1 MTLRG
6 NAGRLVQGVN
16 NLSGFV
22 SLTEGPGIE
31 IIPNNARNSLQF
43 GTVTAML
50 EFDDILAN
58 GDSTARS
65 AKFLNNASDTIPA
78 LIVHN
83 TLDFGNGAVA
93 PGVTLK
99 YSPGTPDG
107 LVLGPTTGTDKKILR
122 SDIIGANTST
132 AIVVKSGMT
141 FDTGLTLTV
150 DNLVAQ
156 TVSSNGDI
164 TAHRLLP
171 YDANG
176 LTINLDTCTMTCAD
190 SVANPRINIY
200 PGLNCFGAITGS
212 AGITLTGDLVLNNM
226 ITTPTLIVPIDLTL
240 KPSGDVRVF
249 SGKTLF
255 CDTLSQSDTNSNFNI
270 TAVGTNK
277 NIRITPSGTA
287 RTYFSGG
294 VMMGYISNY
303 YASDITI
310 QPDSAKIILAAPVIA
325 SNITATNIITAANT
339 NLNISPGTNGITDIS
354 SAVAIRDTLTVNTI
368 TSRTTNLALS
378 ATGTGT
384 INLNSAVVGTHITTN
399 ILTSPATV
407 NLTINSPAGT
417 INTNAT
423 NITASGALSLTSNGT
438 LNLQALTGNSNV
450 NISGTGT
457 GVINMLST
465 LLVNTIIPYNSS
477 NLSLAASGTNGNV
490 SLTATGTGTINLNSP
505 TVGTTIT
512 ATTFTAPPSSNL
524 NINALGG
531 SIITNAIRLAPT
543 TSLTIAPATSL
554 TFTPGSPAQFNCS
567 VNVANDLTVT
577 GSLNGTGLTNTITN
591 GNLALAANGTG
602 TINLNSPTV
611 GTNITATT
619 ITSPALTNLTINS
632 PGGIINTNATNITAS
647 GALSLAS
654 NGALNLQAL
663 TGNSSVNISG
673 TGTGTINLN
682 SPTVGTT
689 ITATTFT
696 APPLSNL
703 NINAAGGSIL
713 SNALNWSATGTLG
726 INSGGTM
733 TLWPTNNQC
742 IIDATLTVNRSIIG
756 SRFVGTEFLSNV
768 LNTGISLS
776 PNGTGQVNVLAG
788 KTLTADTISS
798 TTANTNLILT
808 PNGTGSQVKIATG
821 KTLATDAISSNAATA
836 IAIKNDMTFDAT
848 KTLTVDNIISKS
860 ISNNGNIV
868 ASKLIK
874 NIGDGLTIDLDNST
888 ITCTDATLPILI
900 EPHLQVNGILTCTSN
915 AIIYNGL
922 ATTTLTPYNST
933 GLTINLN
940 NSTLSSATP
949 INISSIVAN
958 TISSAAATNLT
969 INTPGGTIN
978 TNATNI
984 TASGT
989 SPLAINANGV
999 SFNTGSVACTFY
1011 NDISI
1016 VNANLISSSG
1026 IIKTSNSNTNMTL
1039 TTTGT
1044 GYVSIPNT
1052 GIRLPNGSSTL
1063 NWYEEATLSSAW
1075 VNVVTNTPTN
1085 TTTLYVVRIGKQVFI
1100 TLVSNNPI
1108 MPTTDIGVP
1117 TMQTNLVS
1125 KYSPV
1130 ATFTQFNGSSYSIQI
1145 STAGVITLGNFV
1157 NTVAIT
1163 PIMNFSYFTNN

>member
-107 LVLGPTTGTDKKILR
+107 LVIGPTTGTDKKILR
-122 SDIIGANTST
+122 TDLLGANTST
-132 AIVVKSGMT
+132 AIVAKSGMT

-150 DNLVAQ
+150 DNLVAKSV
-156 TVSSNGDI
+156 TNNGDI

-190 SVANPRINIY
+190 TVTDPRVNIY

-212 AGITLTGDLVLNNM
+212 AGMILTGELSLNSTI
-226 ITTPTLIVPIDLTL
+226 ITPSLLIPIDLTL
-240 KPSGDVRVF
+240 KPSGDVRIF

-255 CDTLSQSDTNSNFNI
+255 CDILSQNDNNRDFNI

-277 NIRITPSGTA
+277 NIRITPSGTS
-287 RTYFSGG
+287 RTYFGGSGIM
-294 VMMGYISNY
+294 VGYISNNFGQN
-303 YASDITI
+303 ITI
-310 QPDSAKIILAAPVIA
+310 QPDAGQINLLTNV
-325 SNITATNIITAANT
+325 NATNITGNNITTPVNT
-339 NLNISPGTNGITDIS
+339 NLNITPGSNGVTNINSNLIISNNLTVDTISSKTTNGNLNLAANGTGIINLNSSVVGTNITATTLTS
-354 SAVAIRDTLTVNTI
+354 SA
-368 TSRTTNLALS
+368 TTNLA
-378 ATGTGT
+378 
-384 INLNSAVVGTHITTN
+384 
-399 ILTSPATV
+399 
-407 NLTINSPAGT
+407 INSPGGT

-423 NITASGALSLTSNGT
+423 NITASGALSLASTGT
-438 LNLQALTGNSNV
+438 LNLQAFTGNSSI
-450 NISGTGT
+450 NISASGS
-457 GVINMLST
+457 GVINMLSP

-512 ATTFTAPPSSNL
+512 ATTFTAPPSTNL

-554 TFTPGSPAQFNCS
+554 TFTPGLPTQFNCS

-591 GNLALAANGTG
+591 GNLT
-602 TINLNSPTV
+602 
-611 GTNITATT
+611 
-619 ITSPALTNLTINS
+619 
-632 PGGIINTNATNITAS
+632 
-647 GALSLAS
+647 
-654 NGALNLQAL
+654 
-663 TGNSSVNISG
+663 
-673 TGTGTINLN
+673 
-682 SPTVGTT
+682 
-689 ITATTFT
+689 
-696 APPLSNL
+696 
-703 NINAAGGSIL
+703 
-713 SNALNWSATGTLG
+713 
-726 INSGGTM
+726 
-733 TLWPTNNQC
+733 
-742 IIDATLTVNRSIIG
+742 
-756 SRFVGTEFLSNV
+756 
-768 LNTGISLS
+768 
-776 PNGTGQVNVLAG
+776 
-788 KTLTADTISS
+788 
-798 TTANTNLILT
+798 LT
-808 PNGTGSQVKIATG
+808 PNGTGLVRIASG
-821 KTLATDAISSNAATA
+821 KTFATDAISSNAAV
-836 IAIKNDMTFDAT
+836 IAIKNNMTFDAT

-888 ITCTDATLPILI
+888 ITCTDTTLPILI

-940 NSTLSSATP
+940 NSTLSSAVP

-958 TISSAAATNLT
+958 TISSATNLT

-1052 GIRLPNGSSTL
+1052 GLRLPNGSSTL

-1145 STAGVITLGNFV
+1145 STAGVITLQNFV

>member
-6 NAGRLVQGVN
+6 NSGRLVQGVN

-22 SLTEGPGIE
+22 KLIEGPGIE
-31 IIPNNARNSLQF
+31 IIPNNAKNSLQF

-83 TLDFGNGAVA
+83 TLDFGNGVVD

-107 LVLGPTTGTDKKILR
+107 LVIGPTTGTDKKILR
-122 SDIIGANTST
+122 TDLLGANTST
-132 AIVVKSGMT
+132 AIVAKSGMT

-150 DNLVAQ
+150 DNLVAKSV
-156 TVSSNGDI
+156 TNNGDI

-190 SVANPRINIY
+190 TVTDPRVNIY

-212 AGITLTGDLVLNNM
+212 AGLALTGDLVLNNM

-240 KPSGDVRVF
+240 KPSGDVRIF

-255 CDTLSQSDTNSNFNI
+255 CDTISQNNTNNDLAI

-277 NIRITPSGTA
+277 NIRITPSGTG
-287 RTYFSGG
+287 RIYCGKPLM
-294 VMMGYISNY
+294 VGYISNY

-310 QPDSAKIILAAPVIA
+310 QPDAGQIYLAATVNA
-325 SNITATNIITAANT
+325 SNITGQNIITPANI
-339 NLNISPGTNGITDIS
+339 NFNISPGTNGVTNINSNLIIRDSLTVDTIS
-354 SAVAIRDTLTVNTI
+354 SKTANG
-368 TSRTTNLALS
+368 NLSLS
-378 ATGTGT
+378 ANGTGK
-384 INLNSAVVGTHITTN
+384 INLNSAVVGSNITATT
-399 ILTSPATV
+399 LTSPAAT
-407 NLTINSPAGT
+407 NLTINSPGGT

-423 NITASGALSLTSNGT
+423 NITASGALSLASNGT
-438 LNLQALTGNSNV
+438 LNLQAFTGNSSI
-450 NISGTGT
+450 NISASGS
-457 GVINMLST
+457 GVINMLSP

-477 NLSLAASGTNGNV
+477 NLSLAASGTYGNV

-512 ATTFTAPPSSNL
+512 ATTFTAPPSTNL

-554 TFTPGSPAQFNCS
+554 TFTPGLPAQFNCS

-591 GNLALAANGTG
+591 GNLT
-602 TINLNSPTV
+602 
-611 GTNITATT
+611 
-619 ITSPALTNLTINS
+619 
-632 PGGIINTNATNITAS
+632 
-647 GALSLAS
+647 
-654 NGALNLQAL
+654 
-663 TGNSSVNISG
+663 
-673 TGTGTINLN
+673 
-682 SPTVGTT
+682 
-689 ITATTFT
+689 
-696 APPLSNL
+696 
-703 NINAAGGSIL
+703 
-713 SNALNWSATGTLG
+713 
-726 INSGGTM
+726 
-733 TLWPTNNQC
+733 
-742 IIDATLTVNRSIIG
+742 
-756 SRFVGTEFLSNV
+756 
-768 LNTGISLS
+768 
-776 PNGTGQVNVLAG
+776 
-788 KTLTADTISS
+788 
-798 TTANTNLILT
+798 LT
-808 PNGTGSQVKIATG
+808 PNGTGLVRIASG
-821 KTLATDAISSNAATA
+821 KTFATDAISSNAAV
-836 IAIKNDMTFDAT
+836 IAIKNDITFDVT
-848 KTLTVDNIISKS
+848 KTLTVDNIISRS

-888 ITCTDATLPILI
+888 ITCNDTTLPILI
-900 EPHLQVNGILTCTSN
+900 EPHVQINGTLTCTSN

-933 GLTINLN
+933 GLTVNLN
-940 NSTLSSATP
+940 NSTLSSTVP
-949 INISSIVAN
+949 ISMRSIVAN
-958 TISSAAATNLT
+958 TISSDAVSSLT

-1039 TTTGT
+1039 TTTGCIN
-1044 GYVSIPNT
+1044 S
-1052 GIRLPNGSSTL
+1052 
-1063 NWYEEATLSSAW
+1063 
-1075 VNVVTNTPTN
+1075 
-1085 TTTLYVVRIGKQVFI
+1085 
-1100 TLVSNNPI
+1100 
-1108 MPTTDIGVP
+1108 
-1117 TMQTNLVS
+1117 
-1125 KYSPV
+1125 
-1130 ATFTQFNGSSYSIQI
+1130 
-1145 STAGVITLGNFV
+1145 
-1157 NTVAIT
+1157 
-1163 PIMNFSYFTNN
+1163 

>member
-107 LVLGPTTGTDKKILR
+107 LVIGPTTGTDKKILR
-122 SDIIGANTST
+122 IDLLGANTST
-132 AIVVKSGMT
+132 AIVAKSGMT

-150 DNLVAQ
+150 DNLVAKSV
-156 TVSSNGDI
+156 TNNGDI

-190 SVANPRINIY
+190 TVTDPRVNIY

-212 AGITLTGDLVLNNM
+212 AGMTLTGELSLNSTI
-226 ITTPTLIVPIDLTL
+226 ITPSLIVPIDLTL

-270 TAVGTNK
+270 TAIGTNK

-287 RTYFSGG
+287 RTYFGGSGI
-294 VMMGYISNY
+294 MIGYISNY

-310 QPDSAKIILAAPVIA
+310 QPDNAKIILAAPVIA

-423 NITASGALSLTSNGT
+423 NITASGALSLASNGA
-438 LNLQALTGNSNV
+438 LNLQALTGNSSV

-512 ATTFTAPPSSNL
+512 ATTFTAPPSTNL

-591 GNLALAANGTG
+591 GNLTLTPNGTG
-602 TINLNSPTV
+602 LVRIASGKTLATDAISSNAAVIAIKNNMTFDATKTLTVDNIISKSITNNGNIVASKLIKNIGDGLTIDLDNSTITCTDTTLPILIEPHVQVNGILTCTSNAIIYNGLATTTLTPYNSTGLTINLNNSTLSSAVPI
-611 GTNITATT
+611 NISSIVANT
-619 ITSPALTNLTINS
+619 ISSAAATNLTINT
-632 PGGIINTNATNITAS
+632 PGGTINTNATNITAS
-647 GALSLAS
+647 GALSLTS

-713 SNALNWSATGTLG
+713 SNALNWSATGALG

-756 SRFVGTEFLSNV
+756 SRFAGTEFVSNV

-808 PNGTGSQVKIATG
+808 PNGTG
-821 KTLATDAISSNAATA
+821 
-836 IAIKNDMTFDAT
+836 
-848 KTLTVDNIISKS
+848 
-860 ISNNGNIV
+860 
-868 ASKLIK
+868 
-874 NIGDGLTIDLDNST
+874 
-888 ITCTDATLPILI
+888 
-900 EPHLQVNGILTCTSN
+900 
-915 AIIYNGL
+915 
-922 ATTTLTPYNST
+922 
-933 GLTINLN
+933 
-940 NSTLSSATP
+940 
-949 INISSIVAN
+949 
-958 TISSAAATNLT
+958 
-969 INTPGGTIN
+969 
-978 TNATNI
+978 
-984 TASGT
+984 
-989 SPLAINANGV
+989 
-999 SFNTGSVACTFY
+999 
-1011 NDISI
+1011 
-1016 VNANLISSSG
+1016 
-1026 IIKTSNSNTNMTL
+1026 
-1039 TTTGT
+1039 
-1044 GYVSIPNT
+1044 YVSIPNT
-1052 GIRLPNGSSTL
+1052 GLRLPNGSSTL

-1075 VNVVTNTPTN
+1075 VNVVTDTPTN

-1157 NTVAIT
+1157 NSVAIT

>member
-6 NAGRLVQGVN
+6 NSGRLVQGVN

-22 SLTEGPGIE
+22 KLIEGPGIE
-31 IIPNNARNSLQF
+31 MIPNNAKNSLQF

-99 YSPGTPDG
+99 YSSGTPDG
-107 LVLGPTTGTDKKILR
+107 LVIGPTTGTDKKILR
-122 SDIIGANTST
+122 TDLLGANTST
-132 AIVVKSGMT
+132 TIAVKSGMT

-156 TVSSNGDI
+156 NVSNNGDI

-171 YDANG
+171 YDTTG

-190 SVANPRINIY
+190 TVTDPRVNIY
-200 PGLNCFGAITGS
+200 PGLNCYGAITGS
-212 AGITLTGDLVLNNM
+212 AGLALTGDLVLNNM

-240 KPSGDVRVF
+240 KPSGDVRIF

-255 CDTLSQSDTNSNFNI
+255 CDILSQNNTNSNFNI

-277 NIRITPSGTA
+277 NINIFPSGTG

-294 VMMGYISNY
+294 VMMGYISNNY
-303 YASDITI
+303 GQNITI
-310 QPDSAKIILAAPVIA
+310 QPDAGQINLLTNVNAA
-325 SNITATNIITAANT
+325 NITATNITTPANTNLLLAPGTNGTTNVNSVLIVRDGLTVNTITTPATNTNLAISANGTGIINLNSPVVGTNITATNILTAANT
-339 NLNISPGTNGITDIS
+339 NLNITPGTSGSTNINSVLI
-354 SAVAIRDTLTVNTI
+354 VRDGLTVNTI
-368 TSRTTNLALS
+368 TTPATNTNLAIS
-378 ATGTGT
+378 A
-384 INLNSAVVGTHITTN
+384 N
-399 ILTSPATV
+399 
-407 NLTINSPAGT
+407 
-417 INTNAT
+417 
-423 NITASGALSLTSNGT
+423 
-438 LNLQALTGNSNV
+438 
-450 NISGTGT
+450 
-457 GVINMLST
+457 
-465 LLVNTIIPYNSS
+465 
-477 NLSLAASGTNGNV
+477 
-490 SLTATGTGTINLNSP
+490 GTGTINLNSP
-505 TVGTTIT
+505 VVGSTIT
-512 ATTFTAPPSSNL
+512 ATTFTAPPSSNI

-543 TSLTIAPATSL
+543 TSLTIAPTTSL
-554 TFTPGSPAQFNCS
+554 TFTPGSPAQFNCT
-567 VNVANDLTVT
+567 VNVANDLNIT
-577 GSLNGTGLTNTITN
+577 GSLNAAGLRNTTTN
-591 GNLALAANGTG
+591 GNLALAAN
-602 TINLNSPTV
+602 
-611 GTNITATT
+611 
-619 ITSPALTNLTINS
+619 
-632 PGGIINTNATNITAS
+632 
-647 GALSLAS
+647 
-654 NGALNLQAL
+654 
-663 TGNSSVNISG
+663 
-673 TGTGTINLN
+673 GTGTINLN

-713 SNALNWSATGTLG
+713 SNALNWSATGALG

-733 TLWPTNNQC
+733 TLWPINNQC

-756 SRFVGTEFLSNV
+756 SRFVGTEFVSNV

-808 PNGTGSQVKIATG
+808 PNGTGSQVQIAAG

-848 KTLTVDNIISKS
+848 KILTVDNIISKS

-868 ASKLIK
+868 VSKLIK

-900 EPHLQVNGILTCTSN
+900 EPHVQINGTLTCTSN

-949 INISSIVAN
+949 ISMGSIVAN

-984 TASGT
+984 TASGALSLASNGT
-989 SPLAINANGV
+989 LNLQAFTGNSSINISASGSGVVNMLSPLLV
-999 SFNTGSVACTFY
+999 NTIIPY
-1011 NDISI
+1011 NS
-1016 VNANLISSSG
+1016 ANLSLAASG
-1026 IIKTSNSNTNMTL
+1026 TNRNVSL
-1039 TTTGT
+1039 TATGT
-1044 GYVSIPNT
+1044 GSIRCNSPLTATTITSIGLSNLTINAAGGTINTNATNITASGALTLATTNARLTLNAGTDIVITPLT
-1052 GIRLPNGSSTL
+1052 GIITLSTNNANNININPGGLTSFGGSGIKLPNGGNTL

-1075 VNVVTNTPTN
+1075 VNVVTDTPTN

>member
-22 SLTEGPGIE
+22 KLIEGPGIE
-31 IIPNNARNSLQF
+31 IIPNNAKNSLQF

-83 TLDFGNGAVA
+83 TLDFGNGVVN

-107 LVLGPTTGTDKKILR
+107 LVIGPTTGTDKKILR
-122 SDIIGANTST
+122 SDIIGANTSS
-132 AIVVKSGMT
+132 AIAVKSGMT
-141 FDTGLTLTV
+141 FDTGLILTV
-150 DNLVAQ
+150 DNLVAKSV
-156 TVSSNGDI
+156 TNNGDI

-190 SVANPRINIY
+190 TVTDPRVNIY

-212 AGITLTGDLVLNNM
+212 AGMTLTGDLILNGM
-226 ITTPTLIVPIDLTL
+226 ITTPSLIVPIDLTL

-255 CDTLSQSDTNSNFNI
+255 CDTLSQNNTNSNFNI

-277 NIRITPSGTA
+277 NININPSGTG
-287 RTYFSGG
+287 RTYFGGSGIM
-294 VMMGYISNY
+294 VGYISNY
-303 YASDITI
+303 FGYGITI
-310 QPDSAKIILAAPVIA
+310 QPDAGSINLLTNVNAA
-325 SNITATNIITAANT
+325 NITGNNIVTPPNTNFNIIPGTSGVTNINS
-339 NLNISPGTNGITDIS
+339 NLI
-354 SAVAIRDTLTVNTI
+354 IRDSLTVDTI
-368 TSRTTNLALS
+368 NSRTTN
-378 ATGTGT
+378 
-384 INLNSAVVGTHITTN
+384 
-399 ILTSPATV
+399 
-407 NLTINSPAGT
+407 
-417 INTNAT
+417 
-423 NITASGALSLTSNGT
+423 
-438 LNLQALTGNSNV
+438 
-450 NISGTGT
+450 
-457 GVINMLST
+457 
-465 LLVNTIIPYNSS
+465 S
-477 NLSLAASGTNGNV
+477 NLAIAAN
-490 SLTATGTGTINLNSP
+490 GTGTINLNSP

-512 ATTFTAPPSSNL
+512 ATTITAPPSTNL

-567 VNVANDLTVT
+567 VNVANDLTVA
-577 GSLNGTGLTNTITN
+577 GSLNATGLTNTITN

-602 TINLNSPTV
+602 TINLNSPTI
-611 GTNITATT
+611 G
-619 ITSPALTNLTINS
+619 S
-632 PGGIINTNATNITAS
+632 
-647 GALSLAS
+647 
-654 NGALNLQAL
+654 
-663 TGNSSVNISG
+663 
-673 TGTGTINLN
+673 
-682 SPTVGTT
+682 T
-689 ITATTFT
+689 ITAATFT

-713 SNALNWSATGTLG
+713 SNALNWSATGALG

-756 SRFVGTEFLSNV
+756 SRFVGTEFVSNV
-768 LNTGISLS
+768 LNTGIALS

-798 TTANTNLILT
+798 TTANGNLILT
-808 PNGTGSQVKIATG
+808 PNGTGSQVQIATG
-821 KTLATDAISSNAATA
+821 KTLATDIINTNTATA
-836 IAIKNDMTFDAT
+836 IAVKNNMTFDAT
-848 KTLTVDNIISKS
+848 KTLTVNNIISRS
-860 ISNNGNIV
+860 ISNNGDIISSRIV
-868 ASKLIK
+868 NYIAGGLI
-874 NIGDGLTIDLDNST
+874 IDLDNSILSCSDTT
-888 ITCTDATLPILI
+888 IPILI
-900 EPHLQVNGILTCTSN
+900 EPHLQVDGTLTCTSN
-915 AIIYNGL
+915 AIVFSGL

-940 NSTLSSATP
+940 NSTLSSAVP
-949 INISSIVAN
+949 INIGSIVAN
-958 TISSAAATNLT
+958 TISSDAATNLT
-969 INTPGGTIN
+969 INAPGGTIN

-984 TASGT
+984 TASGALSLRSNGT
-989 SPLAINANGV
+989 LNLQAFTGNSSINISGTGSGVVNMLSPLLVNTIIPYNSADLSLAASGTNGNV
-999 SFNTGSVACTFY
+999 S
-1011 NDISI
+1011 
-1016 VNANLISSSG
+1016 
-1026 IIKTSNSNTNMTL
+1026 L
-1039 TTTGT
+1039 TATGT
-1044 GYVSIPNT
+1044 GSIRCNSLLKASTITSLDLSNLTINT
-1052 GIRLPNGSSTL
+1052 AGGTINTNATNITASGALTLATTNARLTLNAGTDIVMTPLTGTITLSTNNANNININPGGLTSFGGSGINLPNGGSTL

-1075 VNVVTNTPTN
+1075 INVVTSTPTN

-1145 STAGVITLGNFV
+1145 STAGVITLQNFV
-1157 NTVAIT
+1157 NSVAIT
-1163 PIMNFSYFTNN
+1163 PIMNFSYVTGGS

>member
-6 NAGRLVQGVN
+6 NSGRLVQGVN

-22 SLTEGPGIE
+22 KLIEGPGIE
-31 IIPNNARNSLQF
+31 IIPNNAKNSLQF

-107 LVLGPTTGTDKKILR
+107 LVIGPTTGTDKKILR
-122 SDIIGANTST
+122 TDIIGANTST
-132 AIVVKSGMT
+132 AIAIKSGMT

-150 DNLVAQ
+150 DNLVAKSV
-156 TVSSNGDI
+156 TNNGDI

-190 SVANPRINIY
+190 TVTDPRVNIY

-212 AGITLTGDLVLNNM
+212 AGMTLTGELSLNSTI
-226 ITTPTLIVPIDLTL
+226 ITPSLIVPIDLTL

-255 CDTLSQSDTNSNFNI
+255 CDTLSQNNTNSNFNI

-277 NIRITPSGTA
+277 NINISPSGTG
-287 RTYFSGG
+287 RTYFGGG
-294 VMMGYISNY
+294 VMMGYISNNFGQN
-303 YASDITI
+303 ITI
-310 QPDSAKIILAAPVIA
+310 QPDAGQIYLAANVNA
-325 SNITATNIITAANT
+325 SNITATNLTTPANT
-339 NLNISPGTNGITDIS
+339 NLNITPGSNGVTNINSNLIISNNLTVDTISSKTTNGN
-354 SAVAIRDTLTVNTI
+354 L
-368 TSRTTNLALS
+368 NLA
-378 ATGTGT
+378 ANGTGI
-384 INLNSAVVGTHITTN
+384 INLNSSVVGTNITATT
-399 ILTSPATV
+399 LTSSATT
-407 NLTINSPAGT
+407 NLTINSPGGT

-423 NITASGALSLTSNGT
+423 
-438 LNLQALTGNSNV
+438 
-450 NISGTGT
+450 
-457 GVINMLST
+457 
-465 LLVNTIIPYNSS
+465 
-477 NLSLAASGTNGNV
+477 
-490 SLTATGTGTINLNSP
+490 
-505 TVGTTIT
+505 
-512 ATTFTAPPSSNL
+512 
-524 NINALGG
+524 
-531 SIITNAIRLAPT
+531 RLAPT

-554 TFTPGSPAQFNCS
+554 TFTPGSSAQFNCS
-567 VNVANDLTVT
+567 VNVLNNLNIT
-577 GSLNGTGLTNTITN
+577 GSLNASGLTNTTTN
-591 GNLALAANGTG
+591 DNLVLAANGTG

-632 PGGIINTNATNITAS
+632 PGGTINTNATNITAS
-647 GALSLAS
+647 GALSLTS
-654 NGALNLQAL
+654 NGTLNLQAF
-663 TGNSSVNISG
+663 TGNSSINISG
-673 TGTGTINLN
+673 SGSGVINMLSPLLVNTIIPYNSSNLSLAASGTNGNVSLTATGAGTINLN

-696 APPLSNL
+696 APPSTNL
-703 NINAAGGSIL
+703 NINALGGSIIT
-713 SNALNWSATGTLG
+713 NAIRLAPTTSLTIAPATSLTFTPGLPAQF
-726 INSGGTM
+726 NCSV
-733 TLWPTNNQC
+733 NVAN
-742 IIDATLTVNRSIIG
+742 DLTVTG
-756 SRFVGTEFLSNV
+756 SL
-768 LNTGISLS
+768 
-776 PNGTGQVNVLAG
+776 NGTG
-788 KTLTADTISS
+788 LTNTI
-798 TTANTNLILT
+798 TNGNLTLT
-808 PNGTGSQVKIATG
+808 PNGTGLVRIASG
-821 KTLATDAISSNAATA
+821 KTFATDAISGNAAV
-836 IAIKNDMTFDAT
+836 IAIKNDITFDVT

-860 ISNNGNIV
+860 ITNNGNIV

-874 NIGDGLTIDLDNST
+874 NIGAGLTIDLDNSILSCSDT
-888 ITCTDATLPILI
+888 TLPILI
-900 EPHLQVNGILTCTSN
+900 EPRVQVNGILTCTSN
-915 AIIYNGL
+915 AIVFNGL

-949 INISSIVAN
+949 INISSIVTD
-958 TISSAAATNLT
+958 TISSASNLT

-1052 GIRLPNGSSTL
+1052 GLRLPNGSSTL

-1075 VNVVTNTPTN
+1075 VNVVTDTPTN

-1108 MPTTDIGVP
+1108 MPTTDVGVP

-1130 ATFTQFNGSSYSIQI
+1130 ATFTQFNGSSYSIQV